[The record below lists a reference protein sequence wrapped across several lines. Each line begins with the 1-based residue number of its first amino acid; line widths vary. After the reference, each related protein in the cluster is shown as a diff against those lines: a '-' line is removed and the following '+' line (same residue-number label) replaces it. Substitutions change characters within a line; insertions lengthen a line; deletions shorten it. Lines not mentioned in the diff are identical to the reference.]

1 MAGSGARGSATGT
14 VFTDN
19 NLLDA
24 VAARPGWLPAQVI
37 AKRDSSAAPTRLIA
51 VDKTALPAGATVDT
65 GTGIISVPLGVAV
78 TGIAGTTRNGGAF
91 VNSGQFALA

>member
-1 MAGSGARGSATGT
+1 

-24 VAARPGWLPAQVI
+24 VAARPGWLPAQVV
-37 AKRDSSAAPTRLIA
+37 AKRDSSAAPARLIA
-51 VDKTALPAGATVDT
+51 VDKTALPAGSSVDT
-65 GTGIISVPLGVAV
+65 ATGAVSVPLGIAV

-91 VNSGQFALA
+91 ANAGQFALA